1 MSRLL
6 SILVRICLLKPVLC
20 LTGQKNNSS
29 GDMGS
34 FFMFCKLFFMNRQ
47 LTSYWL
53 SDVILADLK
62 FFVACFPVQILLSL
76 QRKWEQT
83 KCTGKGARQFFPYN
97 WFNWANWLEGS
108 ALHFVLI
115 IIHFFNTLILIY
127 FLSCLVTFVF

>member
-53 SDVILADLK
+53 SDVILADLNFLWLVSMYK
-62 FFVACFPVQILLSL
+62 YFCRYKGNENKQNARVKAQGNFSL
-76 QRKWEQT
+76 T
-83 KCTGKGARQFFPYN
+83 IGLTGPTG
-97 WFNWANWLEGS
+97 
-108 ALHFVLI
+108 
-115 IIHFFNTLILIY
+115 
-127 FLSCLVTFVF
+127 